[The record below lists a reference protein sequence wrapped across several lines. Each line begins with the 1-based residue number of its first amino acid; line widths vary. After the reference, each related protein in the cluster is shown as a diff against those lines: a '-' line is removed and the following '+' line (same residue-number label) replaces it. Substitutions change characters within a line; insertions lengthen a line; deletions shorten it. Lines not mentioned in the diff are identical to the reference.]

1 MSHLVVLNLGKGDWQ
16 QGCPS
21 VTAQLWLAHS
31 STPMQFTG
39 ALPPNLALGELH
51 TQWQQFYGAIHSHQ
65 GLRQL
70 RTSGNLGIEID
81 QTDITNIS
89 ESEFRHLCQDLHQ
102 TLNTWLD
109 TKSFRHIDRQLRT
122 RLHPEDEIRL
132 IITAENRQILQLPW
146 GLWQFCDDY
155 LRAEIALSLPEY
167 TLSLKAGAA
176 GSSDKVRILAILGNS
191 QGIDVRRDQQ
201 ILEQMPDAELQ
212 FLIEPDLQTL
222 HQHLWQANWDILF
235 FAGHSSSQGKG
246 RIQLNQTDNLS
257 LDQLKYS
264 LRKAIERGL
273 KLAIFNSCDGLEL
286 AWDLADLRIPQVI
299 VMREPVPDRVAQEFL
314 KHFLV
319 TFSSGQS
326 LYLAVR
332 EAREHLQSLELEFP
346 CATWLPTICQNPAEL
361 PPLWQDWAKPS
372 DTRQQGLPPQP
383 IERQPLPMSPPP
395 SRSIWTPL
403 RLISTRHFWLSS
415 VLATGLVIGLRSLGL
430 LQPFE
435 LWAYDRLLTLR
446 PVEPADSRLLIV
458 KIDEADIQAQNPNER
473 RGSLSDRTL
482 QQAIQLLTQAQARVI
497 GLDIYRDFPTQADF
511 PNLVNQLEQNDR
523 LVVVCKSRD
532 ARYDPTGVAPP
543 PEVPEERV
551 GFSDFLFDQDGIL
564 RRQLLTITSD
574 PASPCT
580 APYASSARLAFRYLQ
595 EQGITVAF
603 TPDGNLKLGEIV
615 FHRLHHRTGG
625 YQGIDARGNQILLNY
640 RALPPQMVAP
650 QVSLNQLLQG
660 QINPESIRDRLV
672 LIGVTA
678 TSGGDFWSTPY
689 GTGVAERVP
698 GVFLQAQMTSQM
710 ISAVL
715 DQRPLITVWPG
726 AGEILWIWVWSA
738 VGGLVVMSGRSP
750 LYQSGS
756 GVLLLGTISGLSL
769 LLLMQGSWVP
779 LVPSVFAILFTVG
792 IAHYHNSKIST

>member
-1 MSHLVVLNLGKGDWQ
+1 
-16 QGCPS
+16 
-21 VTAQLWLAHS
+21 
-31 STPMQFTG
+31 MQFTG